1 LRTYL
6 KGGYGTARHPANG
19 QHFEVRPTKIAR
31 FKLND
36 RIAYGDLDGGQ
47 LRPLEGEFPDL
58 KPVAGAAPVALS
70 AVKLLTPT
78 LPLKIIAIGPG
89 QRAAVPPSHEPPE
102 RPTLWFKPPPSSLTN
117 PGDPVIYPPLATR
130 LTHEVEVAIVI
141 GRKARRVKR
150 EEAESYI
157 AGYTVHNDLTGGDP
171 MKEGR
176 LPISYHWKS
185 FEGCSTFGPAVVT
198 GMKMSDLKGLAMRCR
213 VNGELRTDG
222 RCDLIYPP
230 DDLVSWLSH
239 IFTLYPGDIISTGT
253 TGVGPLVPGD
263 VMESE
268 VEGLGAFTTP
278 IVASNY
284 ERD

>member
-1 LRTYL
+1 VT
-6 KGGYGTARHPANG
+6 
-19 QHFEVRPTKIAR
+19 PTKIAR

-36 RIAYGDLDGGQ
+36 RIQYGDLDGDR

-78 LPLKIIAIGPG
+78 MPVKVIAIGPG
-89 QRAAVPPSHEPPE
+89 QRAAVPPGREPPE

-117 PGDPVIYPPLATR
+117 PGDPIVFPSLANR

-150 EEAESYI
+150 EEAERYI
-157 AGYTVHNDLTGGDP
+157 AGYTVHNDLTCGDP
-171 MKEGR
+171 MKDGR
-176 LPISYHWKS
+176 LPVSYYWKA
-185 FEGCSTFGPAVVT
+185 FEGCSVFGPAVVT
-198 GMKMSDLKGLAMRCR
+198 DLKMSDLKGLAMHCR

-222 RCDLIYPP
+222 KCDLIFPP

-253 TGVGPLVPGD
+253 TGVGAVVPGD
-263 VMESE
+263 IMETE
-268 VEGLGAFTTP
+268 VVGLGSFTNR
-278 IVASNY
+278 IVPSDY
-284 ERD
+284 SME